1 MKILLVEDNDLIIK
15 GLLFLLEQHNFEVIV
30 AHNLNDAS
38 KNLTKDINLIILDIM
53 LPDGDGLNFYK
64 SNIKGEIPVIV
75 LSAKDDEEKVVE
87 ALDAGVEDYIIK
99 PFRSNELLSRINK
112 VLKRNIKES
121 IITFENLKFNMESNQ
136 VYINDEEVILT
147 GLEIKILFLLLE
159 NHNRIVTR
167 ELIIDRIW
175 DVSGKFVNDNTLSVY
190 VKRIREKLK
199 NEGIIKTIKG
209 IGYRVDLWKRM

>member
-1 MKILLVEDNDLIIK
+1 M
-15 GLLFLLEQHNFEVIV
+15 
-30 AHNLNDAS
+30 
-38 KNLTKDINLIILDIM
+38 
-53 LPDGDGLNFYK
+53 
-64 SNIKGEIPVIV
+64 IV

-209 IGYRVDLWKRM
+209 IGYRVDL

>member
-209 IGYRVDLWKRM
+209 IGYRVDL

>member
-53 LPDGDGLNFYK
+53 LPDGDGLDFYK

-209 IGYRVDLWKRM
+209 IGYRVDL

>member
-15 GLLFLLEQHNFEVIV
+15 GLQFLLEQHGFVVSV
-30 AHNLNDAS
+30 AKTLFDAS
-38 KNLTKDINLIILDIM
+38 VKINDGIDLIVLDIM
-53 LPDGDGLNFYK
+53 LPDGDGLDFYK
-64 SNIKGEIPVIV
+64 NNIKKDIPTIV
-75 LSAKDDEEKVVE
+75 LSAKDDEDKVVE
-87 ALDAGVEDYIIK
+87 ALDSGVEDYVIK

-112 VLKRNIKES
+112 ILKRNVKEN
-121 IITFENLKFNMESNQ
+121 IITYENLKFNMESNQ
-136 VYINDEEVILT
+136 VYVNNEEINLT

-190 VKRIREKLK
+190 VKRIREKLQ
-199 NEGIIKTIKG
+199 NDNLIKTIKG
-209 IGYRVDLWKRM
+209 IGYRVDL

>member
-75 LSAKDDEEKVVE
+75 LSAKDDEAKVVE

-209 IGYRVDLWKRM
+209 IGYRVDL